1 MVIGHCIL
9 DAASPSGIS
18 ITLYKILHDV
28 IYSFHIPLFLFL
40 AGFMMSRERM
50 WFKYNSKLTMICV
63 RAKRLLIPYVVVG
76 LLYAPFKILL
86 SAYANKPYDINN
98 ILLMIEGVNPDGELW
113 FLYSLFAVT
122 VVAILLDF
130 RISLIGLCFTAIITI
145 MPVIFPV
152 ISKWLFFLFLGI
164 YVKRECAEFISKIN
178 VKHIIVSMLAFIIG
192 NYFLNVLLIK
202 GVFLLTAVSGIILV
216 LILSNYLSR
225 IDNKYILQLENGANI
240 LWIYTY

>member
-1 MVIGHCIL
+1 
-9 DAASPSGIS
+9 
-18 ITLYKILHDV
+18 
-28 IYSFHIPLFLFL
+28 
-40 AGFMMSRERM
+40 
-50 WFKYNSKLTMICV
+50 
-63 RAKRLLIPYVVVG
+63 
-76 LLYAPFKILL
+76 
-86 SAYANKPYDINN
+86 
-98 ILLMIEGVNPDGELW
+98 
-113 FLYSLFAVT
+113 
-122 VVAILLDF
+122 
-130 RISLIGLCFTAIITI
+130 

>member
-1 MVIGHCIL
+1 
-9 DAASPSGIS
+9 
-18 ITLYKILHDV
+18 
-28 IYSFHIPLFLFL
+28 
-40 AGFMMSRERM
+40 
-50 WFKYNSKLTMICV
+50 
-63 RAKRLLIPYVVVG
+63 
-76 LLYAPFKILL
+76 
-86 SAYANKPYDINN
+86 
-98 ILLMIEGVNPDGELW
+98 MIEGVNPDGELW

-202 GVFLLTAVSGIILV
+202 GVFLLTAVSEIILV
-216 LILSNYLSR
+216 LTLSNYLSR